1 MFEIAIHQ
9 TRRVALIRFDGEVAE
24 QDLAA
29 LDNLAGQQPSN
40 TDFDTVIDLTR
51 VTGSTLTTDLISR
64 RGELPR
70 AFKDRER
77 IYVVQHPD
85 LALLI
90 RLYIGYQEAKGW
102 KAPVLVD
109 SLDEALERLQ
119 TRADEFRPVVLPTR
133 PD

>member
-9 TRRVALIRFDGEVAE
+9 TRRIALVRFEGEVTE

-29 LDNLAGQQPSN
+29 LDNLASQQSGN

-85 LALLI
+85 LKLLI
-90 RLYIGYQEAKGW
+90 RLYIAYQEAKGW
-102 KAPVLVD
+102 KAPVLAD

-119 TRADEFRPVVLPTR
+119 ARPNEFMPVVLSTR
-133 PD
+133 PN

>member
-9 TRRVALIRFDGEVAE
+9 TRRIALVRFEGEVTE

-29 LDNLAGQQPSN
+29 LDNLASQQSGN

-51 VTGSTLTTDLISR
+51 VTGSTLTTDLISS

-85 LALLI
+85 LKLLI
-90 RLYIGYQEAKGW
+90 RLYIAYQEAKGW
-102 KAPVLVD
+102 KAPVLAD

-119 TRADEFRPVVLPTR
+119 ARPNEFMPVVLSTR
-133 PD
+133 PN

>member
-1 MFEIAIHQ
+1 MFEIGIHQ
-9 TRRVALIRFDGEVAE
+9 TRRIALVRFDGEVTE

-29 LDNLAGQQPSN
+29 LDNLAGQQSGN

-85 LALLI
+85 LKLLI
-90 RLYIGYQEAKGW
+90 RLYIAYQEAKGW
-102 KAPVLVD
+102 KAPVLME

-119 TRADEFRPVVLPTR
+119 ARPDEFMPVVLSTR
-133 PD
+133 PH